1 MTLRATTLMLAF
13 TLLPLAASAGPLGSL
28 DRTATKLGESAAS
41 LSNPSN
47 GSLLQQLGS
56 GSFQPASLQNLAG
69 VLGYC
74 QKEGYAPS
82 TTDVVKNKLLGKLG
96 VDNQPTRSTEYQQGL
111 SGVLQDAQGGHFDL
125 STLKATVGKRVCGAL
140 VDKASSSLLGG

>member
-1 MTLRATTLMLAF
+1 MTLRATTLLLAL

-28 DRTATKLGESAAS
+28 DRAAS
-41 LSNPSN
+41 QLGGSTSLSSLSG
-47 GSLLQQLGS
+47 GSLLQQLGG

-74 QKEGYAPS
+74 QKEGYTPS
-82 TTDVVKNKLLGKLG
+82 TTDVVKDKLLGKLG
-96 VDNQPTRSTEYQQGL
+96 VNSQPTQSPEYKQGL
-111 SGVLQDAQGGHFDL
+111 SGVLQSAEGGHFDL
-125 STLKATVGKRVCGAL
+125 STVKATVGKRVCGAL